1 MMNLMDM
8 IIVAITVMVI
18 NNFIPEI
25 STNVVMKVDYF
36 RWVLTGCCGS
46 ASLLILL
53 LVLFW
58 PKKGMVGQ
66 LLAKK

>member
-25 STNVVMKVDYF
+25 STNVVMKVEYF
-36 RWVLTGCCGS
+36 RWVLAGCCGS
-46 ASLLILL
+46 LSLFILL

-66 LLAKK
+66 LLDKK